1 MADIL
6 IDNQSVPTTPAAGK
20 SIFYVDSTTK
30 RPIVVDDGG
39 GLRGTFLSGNDSTAS
54 QTLGTA
60 NTYVTNSGILIPSMG
75 MKAGMLFRWLIFYTK
90 TAASTATVA
99 YTVVIGPNQTTAD
112 TVRGTL
118 TSVAQ
123 TAAVD
128 GGLFMFNFHVRSVS
142 ATGATAFNY
151 GIAGKVAANAVGF
164 GSSALDVVPATFD
177 NSALAGQYVGLC
189 INPGAAS
196 AWTSTMVECK
206 LTG

>member
-1 MADIL
+1 MGTAL
-6 IDNQSVPTTPAAGK
+6 FDNQSVPATPAAGK
-20 SIFYVDSTTK
+20 SRLYVDSTTK
-30 RPIVVDDGG
+30 RPILVDDTG

-60 NTYVTNSGILIPSMG
+60 NTYVTNSGILIPSTG
-75 MKAGMLFRWLIFYTK
+75 MKAGMLFRWYAFYTK

-112 TVRGTL
+112 TVRATL

-123 TAAVD
+123 TAVVD
-128 GGLFMFNFHVRSVS
+128 GGLFMFMFHIRSVGAS
-142 ATGATAFNY
+142 GATAFNY
-151 GIAGKVAANAVGF
+151 SISGKVAANAVGF
-164 GSSALDVVPATFD
+164 GSSALDVVPSTFD
-177 NSALAGQYVGLC
+177 NTALAGQYVGLC

>member
-6 IDNQSVPTTPAAGK
+6 IDNQATPSTPAAGK
-20 SIFYVDSTTK
+20 SVLYVDSTTK
-30 RPIVVDDGG
+30 RLISLDDT
-39 GLRGTFLSGNDSTAS
+39 GLPRATFLSANDSTAS

-75 MKAGMLFRWLIFYTK
+75 MKPGMLFRWDIFYTK

-99 YTVVIGPNQTTAD
+99 YTVVIGSTQTTSD
-112 TVRGTL
+112 TVRATL

-128 GGLFMFNFHVRSVS
+128 GGLFRFCFHIRSVGAS
-142 ATGATAFNY
+142 GATAFNFSI
-151 GIAGKVAANAVGF
+151 GGKVAANAVGF
-164 GSSALDVVPATFD
+164 GSSALDVVPSTFD

-189 INPGAAS
+189 INPGASS